1 MTSESRPEMREA
13 IIPTEGA
20 SQAGGGG
27 RAGPWP
33 GGPWSG
39 SESILGCVRTPGR
52 AESGAGG
59 WLLLL
64 QPRVGQHSAQPAS
77 CLSLQGWFAKWGG
90 GPQGPA
96 QLRLPP
102 RGVHHPSPLC
112 SGHCPL
118 PALGGPA
125 TQYPCLDPRISPLSA
140 SPFPETKQ
148 KPQRARGH
156 AHPTRST
163 TLPPCPYGGDVA
175 SLLQDL
181 SRPQQRSPA
190 AKQAL

>member
-1 MTSESRPEMREA
+1 MTSESRPKMREA
-13 IIPTEGA
+13 IIPTGEHRKRGEVA
-20 SQAGGGG
+20 RQVPGQAALGQ
-27 RAGPWP
+27 A
-33 GGPWSG
+33 

-52 AESGAGG
+52 AESRAGG

-64 QPRVGQHSAQPAS
+64 QPRVGQHSARPAS

-112 SGHCPL
+112 SGHRPL

-181 SRPQQRSPA
+181 SRP
-190 AKQAL
+190 